1 MIEEMGVVKKVEGEF
16 VWVETQ
22 VKTTCGSCQAKSNC
36 GTSVIAK
43 VFNPKAELLRL
54 KSPINLKVG
63 QQVKLGI
70 PEETLVSASAL
81 VYLLPLSVFMLTI
94 FSTQSAFA
102 LHELFSLFFGLFG
115 ALISFWWVS
124 RYSKTQQTSS
134 FSPIIMGA
142 INQSEIVLK
151 HEIPSKKL
159 S

>member
-1 MIEEMGVVKKVEGEF
+1 MIEEMGLVKKVDAPY

-22 VKTTCGSCQAKSNC
+22 IKTTCGSCQAKSNC

-43 VFNPKAELLRL
+43 IFNPKAELLRL
-54 KSPINLKVG
+54 KSPIDLSVG

-70 PEETLVSASAL
+70 PEETLVSVSAL
-81 VYLLPLSVFMLTI
+81 VYLFPLCIFMVTIVATQSI
-94 FSTQSAFA
+94 FS
-102 LHELFSLFFGLFG
+102 LHELISLVFGVST
-115 ALISFWWVS
+115 ALLSFWWVS
-124 RYSKTQQTSS
+124 RYSKSQKTSS

-142 INQSEIVLK
+142 VNQSDTVLK

>member
-1 MIEEMGVVKKVEGEF
+1 MIEEMGLVKKVEGNE
-16 VWVETQ
+16 VWIETQ
-22 VKTTCGSCQAKSNC
+22 IKTTCGSCQAKSNC

-54 KSPINLKVG
+54 KSPIELRVG

-81 VYLLPLSVFMLTI
+81 VYLLPLCIFMLSIIVTQAL
-94 FSTQSAFA
+94 FSIHELISLGIGVLFA
-102 LHELFSLFFGLFG
+102 LC
-115 ALISFWWVS
+115 AFWWVS
-124 RYSKTQQTSS
+124 FFSKTQKTSS

-142 INQSEIVLK
+142 VNHAEVVYK